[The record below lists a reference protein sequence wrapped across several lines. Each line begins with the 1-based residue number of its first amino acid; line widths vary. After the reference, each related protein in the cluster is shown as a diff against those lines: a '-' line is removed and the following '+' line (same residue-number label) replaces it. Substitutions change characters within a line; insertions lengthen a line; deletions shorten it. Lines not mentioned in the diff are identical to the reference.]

1 MLVIN
6 TNNATKW
13 KSNESSKIEQIGM
26 DQTSKVEDEE
36 IAYDNISLNKLYK
49 PYHNNKALKKQ
60 KS

>member
-1 MLVIN
+1 
-6 TNNATKW
+6 
-13 KSNESSKIEQIGM
+13 M